1 MRKTHGKVSVKTEKS
16 HSDENNMFAVIDKN
30 KTHSVKKEEVA
41 SQSGSKS
48 SDSMVLES
56 VDAYAEPNNEEKP
69 ADLNE
74 IPIDRKLGMPDLYDL

>member
-16 HSDENNMFAVIDKN
+16 HSDENNMFAIIDKN
-30 KTHSVKKEEVA
+30 KTHSVKKEGA
-41 SQSGSKS
+41 SQSGSNS

-74 IPIDRKLGMPDLYDL
+74 IPIDRTLGMPDLYDL